1 MKLRPLPRLVIATS
15 LAAIALVYPLHILA
29 QESDSWMKDWAV
41 QSGFALDVAVE
52 GLNLPTSIAFVPE
65 PGSDPKDP
73 AFFVAELQG
82 AVKVVTNDG
91 SILTFADGFFNRD
104 PAAQLPGEFVET
116 GLAGICLAPEQG
128 YVFVTYA
135 YVHEDGSIRNSV
147 GRFDTTPQSF
157 SVRPESFQEFR
168 WIFLSDESSPSHQV
182 GSCQVH
188 EDHLFVGVGDGQ
200 QPGKSVDLESSLG
213 KVLRMTF
220 DGLPSLDNPHFSDG
234 AKSNPTNYIWARG
247 FRNPFGLRSAR
258 GRLFVA
264 DNGNSVDRFLEI
276 EIDGNYL
283 WTGSESSFMAVSD
296 LLIPVSRG
304 LGQFDF
310 YHSGLGFFPDEFN
323 NRFFLV
329 QSGSPNEDERPMI
342 LTFEYGF
349 SERRLLSIP
358 GTVLEHRGQRRQVI
372 VSATFGPDG
381 LYIVPLFPS
390 EDGVN
395 RILRMTY
402 DPLNAH
408 PFPMSRTDQPMEIM
422 RNNGCLA
429 CHSFG
434 EANVSATAPALD
446 PNQLITRLSSRLN
459 SSEYEATL
467 KAVDELIRE
476 PFASYRDARA
486 QLLQLEG
493 MDRVRFWLEQRLREP
508 RFDDPGARMPQ
519 PNLAEEEILILTDF
533 LLTAEETNQTAEETN
548 LTDPEPIDDRAVSLA
563 DRVRALLPNPMGI
576 RHLASFL
583 IAGVV
588 IGWLSLSALLIAT
601 RFRRRADRSNGNR
614 ANGQNW

>member
-1 MKLRPLPRLVIATS
+1 MLNLRPLPRLAIAAN
-15 LAAIALVYPLHILA
+15 LAAMALAYPLHILA
-29 QESDSWMKDWAV
+29 QESNSWMKDWAV
-41 QSGFALDVAVE
+41 QPGFALDVAVE
-52 GLNLPTSIAFVPE
+52 GLNLPTSIAFVSE
-65 PGSDPKDP
+65 PGSDPEDP
-73 AFFVAELQG
+73 AFFVAELEG

-91 SILTFADGFFNRD
+91 SIFTFADGFFNRE
-104 PAAQLPGEFVET
+104 PEAQPPGFFAET
-116 GLAGICLAPEQG
+116 GLVGICLAPEQG

-135 YVHEDGSIRNSV
+135 YAHEDGSLRNSV

-168 WIFLSDESSPSHQV
+168 WIFLDDESDESHQI

-188 EDHLFVGVGDGQ
+188 ENHLFVGVGDANQ
-200 QPGKSVDLESSLG
+200 SGKSVDLESSLG

-220 DGLPSLDNPHFSDG
+220 DGLSPPDNPHFSDG
-234 AKSNPTNYIWARG
+234 VRTNPTNYIWARG
-247 FRNPFGLRSAR
+247 FRNPFGLRSAG

-264 DNGNSVDRFLEI
+264 DNGTSEDRFLEI

-283 WTGSESSFMAVSD
+283 WKGSMSSFMAVSD

-329 QSGSPNEDERPMI
+329 QSGSPEEDKHPTI

-349 SERRLLSIP
+349 NEHRLLSIP
-358 GTVLEHRGQRRQVI
+358 ATVLAHRGEQRQVI

-381 LYIVPLFPS
+381 LYIVPLLPS
-390 EDGVN
+390 KDGVS

-402 DPLNAH
+402 NPLNPH
-408 PFPMSRTDQPMEIM
+408 PYSLDRADQPIEIM
-422 RNNGCLA
+422 RESGCLE

-434 EANVSATAPALD
+434 EPNVNATAPPLD
-446 PNQLITRLSSRLN
+446 PKQLITRLIARLN

-467 KAVDELIRE
+467 RAVDELSRE
-476 PFASYRDARA
+476 PFASYREARA

-493 MDRVRFWLEQRLREP
+493 MDRVRLWLEQRLREP

-519 PNLAEEEILILTDF
+519 PNLTEDEILILTDF
-533 LLTAEETNQTAEETN
+533 LLPEEDTNQA
-548 LTDPEPIDDRAVSLA
+548 DPEPIDDPEVSLA
-563 DRVRALLPNPMGI
+563 DRVRALLPDPMGI

-583 IAGVV
+583 IAGAI
-588 IGWLSLSALLIAT
+588 IGWLSLGALLLAA
-601 RFRRRADRSNGNR
+601 RFHRRADRSNGNR
-614 ANGQNW
+614 ANGKNS